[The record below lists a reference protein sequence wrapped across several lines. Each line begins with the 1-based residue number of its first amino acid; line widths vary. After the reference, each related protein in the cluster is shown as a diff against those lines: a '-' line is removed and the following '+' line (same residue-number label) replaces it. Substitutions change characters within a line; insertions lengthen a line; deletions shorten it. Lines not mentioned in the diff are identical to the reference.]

1 MKTRTRRLCAT
12 MSFLLLSL
20 GSSPAWAGEADE
32 LRRAEQI
39 TRDRVAAANAALPSG
54 STGKRLAEL
63 AEKASTDGRALAD
76 LYRMQDDF
84 VDRATGEWRDG
95 GERKKLQEASSLL
108 QRNTE
113 RINSSLTI
121 ATEAAKTLS
130 ARIQQSGVPE
140 KMAQLETAAKETGAR
155 LAARW
160 ERERAAREREREQ
173 REREAGERAR
183 EQRR

>member
-1 MKTRTRRLCAT
+1 

-20 GSSPAWAGEADE
+20 GASPVWAGSSEWE
-32 LRRAEQI
+32 
-39 TRDRVAAANAALPSG
+39 SG
-54 STGKRLAEL
+54 GTGKMWAEM
-63 AEKASTDGRALAD
+63 AEKAGTDDRALAE
-76 LYRMQDDF
+76 LYRMQEGY

-95 GERKKLQEASSLL
+95 AERRKLQEAISLL

-113 RINSSLTI
+113 RIKSSLTM
-121 ATEAAKTLS
+121 ATEAAEAMST
-130 ARIQQSGVPE
+130 RIRPSGVLE
-140 KMAQLETAAKETGAR
+140 KVAQLEASAKEAGAR

-160 ERERAAREREREQ
+160 ERERAARERERGQ

>member
-1 MKTRTRRLCAT
+1 

-20 GSSPAWAGEADE
+20 GPSLTWAGPSEWESGGAGT
-32 LRRAEQI
+32 RWAEM
-39 TRDRVAAANAALPSG
+39 
-54 STGKRLAEL
+54 
-63 AEKASTDGRALAD
+63 AEKASTDPRALAE
-76 LYRMQDDF
+76 LYRMQEGY
-84 VDRATGEWRDG
+84 VDRASGEWRHG
-95 GERKKLQEASSLL
+95 TQRKKLQEASSLL

-113 RINSSLTI
+113 QINSSLRM
-121 ATEAAKTLS
+121 ATETAEAMSTQI
-130 ARIQQSGVPE
+130 RQSGLLE
-140 KMAQLETAAKETGAR
+140 KVAQLETAAKEAEAR

>member
-12 MSFLLLSL
+12 MSLLLLSL

-63 AEKASTDGRALAD
+63 AEKESTDGRALAD

-140 KMAQLETAAKETGAR
+140 KMAQLETAAKEAGAR
-155 LAARW
+155 LAGRW
-160 ERERAAREREREQ
+160 VLERGGRERERA
-173 REREAGERAR
+173 
-183 EQRR
+183 QRRRRRNDGEGGQ

>member
-1 MKTRTRRLCAT
+1 MKTRGRRLRTT

-20 GSSPAWAGEADE
+20 GPSPASADSSE
-32 LRRAEQI
+32 WE
-39 TRDRVAAANAALPSG
+39 SG
-54 STGKRLAEL
+54 GIGKRLAEM
-63 AEKASTDGRALAD
+63 AEKASTDRRALAE
-76 LYRMQDDF
+76 LYRVQEQY

-95 GERKKLQEASSLL
+95 PERKKLKEASSLL

-113 RINSSLTI
+113 RLNSSLTM
-121 ATEAAKTLS
+121 ATEAAETMS
-130 ARIQQSGVPE
+130 TRIRQSGVLE
-140 KMAQLETAAKETGAR
+140 KLAQLETAAKEAGAR